1 MKYSNH
7 DLNNFSVQFLFI
19 FFCTIQKNKKL
30 KLTSIKIPFSVFFLL
45 DNDLKFVV
53 PYTV

>member
-1 MKYSNH
+1 MIEIIFQSGFY
-7 DLNNFSVQFLFI
+7 FI
-19 FFCTIQKNKKL
+19 LASTIFCTIQKNKKL